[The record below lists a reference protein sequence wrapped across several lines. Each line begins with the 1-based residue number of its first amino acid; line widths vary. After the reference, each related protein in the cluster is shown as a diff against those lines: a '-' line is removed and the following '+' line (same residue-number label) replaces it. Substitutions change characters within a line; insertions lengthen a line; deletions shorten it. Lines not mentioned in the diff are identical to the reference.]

1 MDASRGRAALF
12 VDYYSSFT
20 IVRDLSHLRIA
31 SAAAGYRLLA
41 LARAH
46 RGWIY
51 EEGCLPLLIALIKY
65 RRFISM
71 FPRE

>member
-1 MDASRGRAALF
+1 MDARRRREAMF
-12 VDYYSSFT
+12 VDYCSFPT

-46 RGWIY
+46 QGWIY
-51 EEGCLPLLIALIKY
+51 KERCLRLLIGVINC

-71 FPRE
+71 FPW

>member
-1 MDASRGRAALF
+1 MDASRGRAAMF
-12 VDYYSSFT
+12 VDYYSSPT

-41 LARAH
+41 LAH

>member
-12 VDYYSSFT
+12 VDYYSNPT

-31 SAAAGYRLLA
+31 SAAAGYRQLA

-46 RGWIY
+46 QEWIF
-51 EEGCLPLLIALIKY
+51 EEGCFRLLIALVKY

-71 FPRE
+71 FP